1 MGRMPYR
8 EQRAYGRI
16 FGFDERC
23 EEAIRRTM
31 ERENLTR
38 AQIAERIGCRVGR
51 IQTSHLIEA
60 GGISYSVVLA
70 RFCAVTKTSADWLLG
85 LPERRRNEEG

>member
-1 MGRMPYR
+1 MGKTPYR
-8 EQRAYGRI
+8 DQRAYGRI

-23 EEAIRRTM
+23 EEAIQRTM
-31 ERENLTR
+31 ERENLSR

-51 IQTSHLIEA
+51 IQPSHLSES

-85 LPERRRNEEG
+85 LPERRES